1 MHRYAHIHQK
11 QVKNSNMKNKILIGA
26 FIFITGISSAFA
38 NGNEEVNGNIIR
50 SFQKEFAGAQ
60 NVQWVTTKEFV
71 KATFVLNE
79 QVVYAYYGQNGS
91 LLGVTRNI
99 LSGQLPINLLTD
111 IKKNYGNYWISDLF
125 EMAAN
130 NENVYYLT
138 LENGEH
144 KIVLKSSGTNGWEV
158 FKKERKQNI

>member
-1 MHRYAHIHQK
+1 
-11 QVKNSNMKNKILIGA
+11 MKNKILIGV

-38 NGNEEVNGNIIR
+38 NDNEEVDGKIIR

-60 NVQWVTTKEFV
+60 NAQWVTTKDFV
-71 KATFVLNE
+71 KVTFTLNE

-111 IKKNYGNYWISDLF
+111 FKKNYSNYWISDLF

-130 NENVYYLT
+130 GENVYYLT
-138 LENGEH
+138 LEDSDH
-144 KIVLKSSGTNGWEV
+144 RIVLKANGANGWAV
-158 FKKERKQNI
+158 YRKDKK